1 MQGYRSGR
9 RTSVRRTV
17 LSVLSTLRQPRYLGL
32 FALMLV
38 VAALCALAGSWQ
50 VVRFSEKHDA
60 NQQLRLDNRD
70 QPADVAAVL
79 GPATA
84 QTSTGRA
91 QKFRRVTATGSYLA
105 ADQTLLRNQT
115 VDGDV
120 GYLVLTPLRTGTG
133 VLIVARGFLAQTG
146 AAATSPPVPAA
157 PSGTVTVTGRLQ
169 PADTRADRFG
179 RLPARQVETVNAAE
193 QAGRIG
199 APVWNGYAELLAG
212 QPGTAG
218 LTALPEP
225 DMSNPAGGAEEPQHA
240 AYVVQWYLF
249 GLLALGAPFLL
260 AAAERRRDAAE
271 AADRDDDGEPGGPVK
286 DQASRSRKASL
297 DDRLAGRG

>member
-1 MQGYRSGR
+1 M
-9 RTSVRRTV
+9 
-17 LSVLSTLRQPRYLGL
+17 LSTLRQPRYLGL
-32 FALMLV
+32 FALMV
-38 VAALCALAGSWQ
+38 VLAALCGLAGSWQ
-50 VVRFSEKHDA
+50 VIRFHEKHDA
-60 NQQLRLDNRD
+60 NRQLRLDNRD
-70 QPADVAAVL
+70 QPADIAAVL

-84 QTSTGRA
+84 QVSTGRA
-91 QKFRRVTATGSYLA
+91 QKFRHVTATGSYLSA
-105 ADQTLLRNQT
+105 EETLLRNQS

-120 GYLVLTPLRTGTG
+120 GYVVLTPLKTNTG
-133 VLIVARGFLAQTG
+133 VLIVARGFVAPTG
-146 AAATSPPVPAA
+146 AASSSPSVPPA
-157 PSGTVTVTGRLQ
+157 PSGTVTITGRLQ
-169 PADTRADRFG
+169 PADTKADRFG
-179 RLPARQVETVNAAE
+179 RLPTRQVESVNVAE

-249 GLLALGAPFLL
+249 GLLALCAPFVM

-271 AADRDDDGEPGGPVK
+271 AAEQADPEAPAADK
-286 DQASRSRKASL
+286 DKTKAKKASL
-297 DDRLAGRG
+297 DDRLAGRA